1 VLLLV
6 NSTHFQWVMPLAG
19 LLHLGRKTAARD
31 RLTDLAYRNNSRLGG
46 VGRQKPCHNSYEPL
60 DFPLQLVLGV

>member
-1 VLLLV
+1 VK
-6 NSTHFQWVMPLAG
+6 STHFQWVMPLAG

-31 RLTDLAYRNNSRLGG
+31 RLTDLAYRNNNEL
-46 VGRQKPCHNSYEPL
+46 L

>member
-1 VLLLV
+1 MLLLV
-6 NSTHFQWVMPLAG
+6 KSTHFQWVMPLAG

-46 VGRQKPCHNSYEPL
+46 GGRQNPCHNS
-60 DFPLQLVLGV
+60 